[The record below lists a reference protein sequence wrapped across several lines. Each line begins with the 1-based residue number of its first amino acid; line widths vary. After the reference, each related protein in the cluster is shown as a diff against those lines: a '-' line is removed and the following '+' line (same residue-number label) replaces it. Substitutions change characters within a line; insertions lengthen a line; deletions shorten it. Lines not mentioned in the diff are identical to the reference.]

1 MALTFNSKSIKKV
14 VDIDG
19 VQHLSNPE
27 LRLLRDEL
35 TRAIITM
42 EESLGNI
49 AYEKHVAGEVYNED
63 WHLRVK
69 RKQQICGAFLEKIEI
84 VFDEKENTNP
94 SAFDEARFRYKSGI
108 CENHVVA
115 TYFCN
120 NGVSFTSQ
128 KWLYYLS

>member
-1 MALTFNSKSIKKV
+1 MALTFNSKSIKKL
-14 VDIDG
+14 VDIDT

-35 TRAIITM
+35 KRAVITM

-49 AYEKHVAGEVYNED
+49 AYEKHVSGESYNED

-84 VFDEKENTNP
+84 TFDEKNNTLFRTIFNKH
-94 SAFDEARFRYKSGI
+94 FHNLLLELITLDQYEALERQAKDLA
-108 CENHVVA
+108 CKE
-115 TYFCN
+115 
-120 NGVSFTSQ
+120 
-128 KWLYYLS
+128 LL

>member
-19 VQHLSNPE
+19 VQHLSSPE

-35 TRAIITM
+35 KRAIITM

-84 VFDEKENTNP
+84 TFDEKENTL
-94 SAFDEARFRYKSGI
+94 FRKIFNKHFHNLLLEMITLDQYETLERQAKDLTFK
-108 CENHVVA
+108 E
-115 TYFCN
+115 
-120 NGVSFTSQ
+120 
-128 KWLYYLS
+128 LL

>member
-1 MALTFNSKSIKKV
+1 MALTFHSKSIKKL

-35 TRAIITM
+35 KRAVITM

-49 AYEKHVAGEVYNED
+49 AYDKHVSGETYNEN

-69 RKQQICGAFLEKIEI
+69 SKQQICGAFLEKIEI
-84 VFDEKENTNP
+84 TFDEKNNTLFRTIFNKH
-94 SAFDEARFRYKSGI
+94 FHNLLLELITLDQYEALERQAKDLA
-108 CENHVVA
+108 CKE
-115 TYFCN
+115 
-120 NGVSFTSQ
+120 
-128 KWLYYLS
+128 LL

>member
-27 LRLLRDEL
+27 LKLLQDEL
-35 TRAIITM
+35 KRAVITM

-49 AYEKHVAGEVYNED
+49 AYEKHVSGESYNED

-84 VFDEKENTNP
+84 TFDEKNNTLFRTIFNKH
-94 SAFDEARFRYKSGI
+94 FHNLLLELITLDQYEALERQAKDLA
-108 CENHVVA
+108 CKE
-115 TYFCN
+115 
-120 NGVSFTSQ
+120 
-128 KWLYYLS
+128 LL

>member
-1 MALTFNSKSIKKV
+1 MALTFHSKSIKKL

-35 TRAIITM
+35 KRAVITM

-49 AYEKHVAGEVYNED
+49 AYEKHVSGETYNEN

-84 VFDEKENTNP
+84 TFDEKNNTLFRTIFNKH
-94 SAFDEARFRYKSGI
+94 FHNLLLELITLDQYEALERQAKDLA
-108 CENHVVA
+108 CKE
-115 TYFCN
+115 
-120 NGVSFTSQ
+120 
-128 KWLYYLS
+128 LL

>member
-1 MALTFNSKSIKKV
+1 MALTFNSKSIKKL

-27 LRLLRDEL
+27 LKLLQDEL
-35 TRAIITM
+35 KRAVITM

-49 AYEKHVAGEVYNED
+49 AYEKHVSGESYNED

-84 VFDEKENTNP
+84 TFDEKNNTL
-94 SAFDEARFRYKSGI
+94 FRTIFNKHFHNLLLEMITLDQYKALERQAKDLA
-108 CENHVVA
+108 CKE
-115 TYFCN
+115 
-120 NGVSFTSQ
+120 
-128 KWLYYLS
+128 LL